1 MLIEIDDSAI
11 AGAFGGSTRSRDC
24 IEHLLDAHRTGKH
37 VVCLTRKQMRR
48 LEPIVEA
55 DRRAR
60 GALQSIRGQEN
71 EIRGLRD
78 RVRWMMKVGL
88 GPAFIGEAVT
98 QAGKEIIHVD
108 LHHFDNDERSARAVM
123 LGENLKDTGL
133 YIAMGKAFAAAIRWR
148 VELSF
153 DERLGGGD
161 TTATVLEQL
170 VDQGKIVLAIA
181 DGDQTHPAGPI
192 GATAGKLLPIAR
204 SAFQHVH
211 VLHVRSAENL
221 IASSVYQ
228 EAFADPSDKP
238 TFRMWQ
244 RKLDALELLKQAE
257 IRLPDHAWRA
267 HADMKDG
274 VKLSQ
279 VQAMN
284 AGLEKTFW
292 LGVAVELQ
300 RDRCQQPQTCAGLQS
315 CGCYVTDAL
324 GRDALEL
331 AVSWLKPREPR
342 RNAKLLGLARGTPL
356 GDLCEL
362 VLAWGLALSA
372 RPA

>member
-1 MLIEIDDSAI
+1 M
-11 AGAFGGSTRSRDC
+11 
-24 IEHLLDAHRTGKH
+24 
-37 VVCLTRKQMRR
+37 
-48 LEPIVEA
+48 
-55 DRRAR
+55 
-60 GALQSIRGQEN
+60 
-71 EIRGLRD
+71 
-78 RVRWMMKVGL
+78 
-88 GPAFIGEAVT
+88 
-98 QAGKEIIHVD
+98 
-108 LHHFDNDERSARAVM
+108 
-123 LGENLKDTGL
+123 
-133 YIAMGKAFAAAIRWR
+133 
-148 VELSF
+148 
-153 DERLGGGD
+153 
-161 TTATVLEQL
+161 
-170 VDQGKIVLAIA
+170 
-181 DGDQTHPAGPI
+181 
-192 GATAGKLLPIAR
+192 PIAR

-362 VLAWGLALSA
+362 VLAWGPALSA